1 MPKAHLAIF
10 EGYIKHLDETEWV
23 YPTPDCFKPYQA
35 DPSASMYNSL
45 DLPIY
50 SQQNR
55 TAWYETALN
64 LQDGSGILEH
74 ASVSAAQLAV
84 PVASEADDA
93 DRSTWMGDAEAELE
107 LSFTERGG
115 GPSHAQLARE
125 VSRLGMI

>member
-1 MPKAHLAIF
+1 M
-10 EGYIKHLDETEWV
+10 